1 MALVFHRRV
10 AIPLWAMAFFAVAL
24 TASPPATPFV
34 MAVLGIA
41 VIALTIAGLV
51 PWLRTSRSVV
61 HDVVSHRQHDKS
73 SAAIS
78 IDRGTCVRTLDE
90 ADINSAEDALDLV
103 RMDDDGGW
111 QMARPPA

>member
-1 MALVFHRRV
+1 MALVFHRRL

-34 MAVLGIA
+34 MAILGVA

-51 PWLRTSRSVV
+51 PWLRTSWSVV
-61 HDVVSHRQHDKS
+61 HVVSHRQHDKS

-90 ADINSAEDALDLV
+90 ANTNTAEDALDLV
-103 RMDDDGGW
+103 RMDDDEGW

>member
-1 MALVFHRRV
+1 MAFVFHRRL

-24 TASPPATPFV
+24 AAPPPFTPFLI
-34 MAVLGIA
+34 AVLGVA
-41 VIALTIAGLV
+41 VIAFTIAGLV
-51 PWLRTSRSVV
+51 PWLRTSRSVI
-61 HDVVSHRQHDKS
+61 HVVSHRQRDKR

-78 IDRGTCVRTLDE
+78 INRGTCVRTLDE
-90 ADINSAEDALDLV
+90 ANMNTAEDALDLV